1 MGKKTEKIQ
10 TLHSRI
16 ANCRKDFLHKAF
28 NQISKNHAMIA
39 IEDLR
44 VSNMSRSAKGTAEK
58 HGRNVKA
65 KSGLIEAPLAEARGA
80 SRFLFSFS

>member
-1 MGKKTEKIQ
+1 
-10 TLHSRI
+10 
-16 ANCRKDFLHKAF
+16 
-28 NQISKNHAMIA
+28 MIA

-58 HGRNVKA
+58 HGRNIKA